1 MTLVSADKM
10 ALLLTVGDT
19 PLLGLTVKIRRSL
32 AAKVTPVSGILLRW
46 QVLCNNC
53 CVVPC
58 HLEDRSI
65 VMAGNA

>member
-32 AAKVTPVSGILLRW
+32 AAKVTPVSGIY
-46 QVLCNNC
+46 
-53 CVVPC
+53 
-58 HLEDRSI
+58 
-65 VMAGNA
+65 